1 MMGPEGRANDTLVW
15 FGLRTKRSI
24 VPRKHLYIYIIITV
38 VAVAGGLLTGPIID
52 YFRHLFQPGTVPH
65 P

>member
-1 MMGPEGRANDTLVW
+1 MGRIREDPAL
-15 FGLRTKRSI
+15 LASSPKRSI